1 MCKYLC
7 LGISSYPI
15 FIVVVIDEL
24 ICCRMG
30 HTEDLNPLGQ
40 TGEQPGAGPS
50 MEKLRTDFIPES
62 PGACWFMEDST
73 PTTDG
78 VGGGER
84 LATTADDS
92 VETPGATMRA
102 IESFEAGAADAMAE
116 SRAQRPTASE
126 ERATCP
132 EMPQGVVGRSVQPP
146 SP

>member
-1 MCKYLC
+1 
-7 LGISSYPI
+7 
-15 FIVVVIDEL
+15 
-24 ICCRMG
+24 
-30 HTEDLNPLGQ
+30 
-40 TGEQPGAGPS
+40 
-50 MEKLRTDFIPES
+50 METLWTDSVPES
-62 PGACWFMEDST
+62 PGVCQFVEDST
-73 PTTDG
+73 TATDG
-78 VGGGER
+78 VRGGER
-84 LATTADDS
+84 LVTMADDS